1 MKKTLMKAKSNKTL
15 TILTTWNKSVTLTLR
30 HLRKLPQ
37 LKETKEKIKR
47 RLLLNKE
54 FNPFQKIFS
63 QRFWKRVFMKRPET
77 RWSNRNLKLLMMM
90 LRKLRKIILCR
101 YLRNWVWRI
110 RVNSTKKLLSML
122 RMKLWRIW
130 RIDFSPELRLSNEDS
145 KKSKRTSKLPICSLR
160 GKVKL

>member
-1 MKKTLMKAKSNKTL
+1 MKAKSNKTL

-77 RWSNRNLKLLMMM
+77 R
-90 LRKLRKIILCR
+90 
-101 YLRNWVWRI
+101 
-110 RVNSTKKLLSML
+110 
-122 RMKLWRIW
+122 
-130 RIDFSPELRLSNEDS
+130 
-145 KKSKRTSKLPICSLR
+145 
-160 GKVKL
+160 